1 MTPTTTELVLKLSL
15 EARSV
20 STAAIRPS
28 TKEAAVGIR
37 PVTDARFSST
47 T

>member
-15 EARSV
+15 EARSA
-20 STAAIRPS
+20 STVAIRPF

-37 PVTDARFSST
+37 PVTDAPSSST